1 MTAPDL
7 QFRRARATDL
17 PEIVALLADDPLGSQ
32 REQADAQALAPYR
45 TAFAQI
51 EADPNQFLCVIEQA
65 GRIVGT
71 LQLSFIPGL
80 SRGGALR
87 GQIEAVRVARDL
99 RGAGIGRAAFDWAI
113 AQCRAR
119 GCTLVQLTTDK
130 SRANAHRFYEGL
142 GFEASHLGYKL
153 SLD

>member
-1 MTAPDL
+1 MTAPGL

-17 PEIVALLADDPLGSQ
+17 PAIVALLADDPLGAQ
-32 REQADAQALAPYR
+32 REQADAQGLAPYR

-51 EADPNQFLCVIEQA
+51 EADPNQFLCMIEQA
-65 GRIVGT
+65 GRVAGT

-113 AQCRAR
+113 AECRAR
-119 GCTLVQLTTDK
+119 GCTLVQLTTDR
-130 SRANAHRFYEGL
+130 SRADAHRFYEGL
-142 GFEASHLGYKL
+142 GFQASHLGYKL